1 MQNHTHL
8 ENTMSTTITL
18 PDDLHAQV
26 KALAETTGRT
36 LEEVVAETVAQGLA
50 YDRWFRAEVEEAL
63 RSTAAGHFVP
73 PEEVE
78 AMWNRL
84 TTPEAMAD
92 AELWQERAS
101 RS

>member
-1 MQNHTHL
+1 
-8 ENTMSTTITL
+8 MSTTVTL

-26 KALAETTGRT
+26 KELAATTGRT
-36 LEEVVAETVAQGLA
+36 LEDVLAETVAQGLA

-63 RSTAAGHFVP
+63 RSTAAGHFAS

-84 TTPEAMAD
+84 TTPEAMAEAE
-92 AELWQERAS
+92 AELCQE
-101 RS
+101 